1 MFYTHNHVSGILLN
15 KKIIGRVC
23 FNNHKH
29 AEVSC
34 IESNKHKLKKNKN
47 YTLFSFR
54 FDKKY
59 NLKNAKPCIHCLHVI
74 KKYHNI
80 SNVIYSDD
88 DKLIEEKVCNIQTT
102 HISKK
107 FKF

>member
-15 KKIIGRVC
+15 KKIIGKGC

-29 AEVSC
+29 AEV
-34 IESNKHKLKKNKN
+34 
-47 YTLFSFR
+47 
-54 FDKKY
+54 
-59 NLKNAKPCIHCLHVI
+59 
-74 KKYHNI
+74 YHNI

-88 DKLIEEKVCNIQTT
+88 DKLVEEKVCNIQTS